1 MIWSFI
7 QVAIGGAL
15 GASMRY
21 ASILGVTR
29 LFGAGF
35 PIGTLFVNI
44 LGSILLGFLVV
55 LIDQRNWVSLTPF
68 IIVGILGGFTTFSAF
83 SLDAYN
89 LFERG
94 DFLACVA
101 YIFFSVSLSILALV
115 VGIIIGRYIIL

>member
-21 ASILGVTR
+21 ASILGVPR

-55 LIDQRNWVSLTPF
+55 LLDQRNWVSLTPF
-68 IIVGILGGFTTFSAF
+68 IITGILDGFTTF

-89 LFERG
+89 LFERS
-94 DFLACVA
+94 DFLACVT
-101 YIFFSVSLSILALV
+101 YIFFSVSLPISALV
-115 VGIIIGRYIIL
+115 VGIIIGCYIIL